1 MKKNSNKPSGI
12 VIFVAV
18 IAALLFLT
26 HCDKLN
32 EVPGVSVS
40 GGEVSV
46 DIGDYHYHN

>member
-1 MKKNSNKPSGI
+1 MKKNSKPSGI

-18 IAALLFLT
+18 LAALIFLT